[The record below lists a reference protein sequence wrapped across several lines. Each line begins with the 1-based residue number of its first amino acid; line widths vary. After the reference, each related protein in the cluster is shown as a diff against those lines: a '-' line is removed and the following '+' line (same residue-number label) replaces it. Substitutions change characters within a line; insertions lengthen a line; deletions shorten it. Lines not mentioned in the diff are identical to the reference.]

1 MEGVLVTGTAVV
13 QLSGE
18 CVRCLVGISD
28 ELEIDVQELFTY
40 AESDASE
47 DEASRLE
54 GDLIDLEPLLRDQVV
69 LDLPFQPVC
78 SPDCAG
84 LCPVCGANLNE
95 NPEHEHSDSV
105 DPRWAELARLQV
117 DEDDEP
123 SSTDGTS
130 RH

>member
-84 LCPVCGANLNE
+84 LCPICGANLNV

-117 DEDDEP
+117 DEDDGP
-123 SSTDGTS
+123 GSTDGTS
-130 RH
+130 RR